1 MKKIK
6 IPTVLPGK
14 INIDNDTKIRTIN
27 KVKNDAKDFN
37 LTKVNVNVNNKTD
50 FIDDK
55 TYLNNKTKDLEV
67 DDKNEDITKNIT
79 DAKNITEEKI
89 KTKKTS
95 IKTNPG
101 KINNETSRNGM
112 NSSTSLPYPTLTK
125 SAKLLKTTE

>member
-1 MKKIK
+1 M
-6 IPTVLPGK
+6 
-14 INIDNDTKIRTIN
+14 
-27 KVKNDAKDFN
+27 
-37 LTKVNVNVNNKTD
+37 
-50 FIDDK
+50 
-55 TYLNNKTKDLEV
+55 

-101 KINNETSRNGM
+101 KINYGTSRNGM

-125 SAKLLKTTE
+125 SARLLKTSE